1 MTEKIPVVVIV
12 GGLAA
17 AKARRRV
24 SIRRLDLSL
33 IPRSRGYV
41 FLPDPVNI
49 ERNPFRL
56 PCHERPAPGG

>member
-24 SIRRLDLSL
+24 SIRRLDLSFDSTV
-33 IPRSRGYV
+33 SRV
-41 FLPDPVNI
+41 CVPS
-49 ERNPFRL
+49 
-56 PCHERPAPGG
+56 